1 MKLWGGRFNIDPD
14 KLAEK
19 FTASIAFDR
28 RLAKYDC
35 IGSIAH
41 VKMLGKQDIISK
53 KDAASIVKALKNI
66 LLKIESGKFKV
77 DSSCEDIHTNIE
89 KEVIK
94 LAGET
99 GKKMHT
105 ARSRND
111 QIALDEKL
119 YLKDTIIITIGKIQK
134 FIVNL
139 QELSVKNKGLVIPG
153 FTHLQH
159 AQPVKFSEYIG
170 AYTEMLKRDVSRFD
184 DAYKRADY
192 MPLGACALAG
202 TSFSIDRNFV
212 SKELG
217 FAVPTKNTLDSV
229 SDRDHVIEFISAC
242 AILSMHLSRFSE
254 EMVLWATKEFS
265 YVEISD
271 AFTTGSS
278 IMPQKKNPDI
288 FELIRGRTG
297 RIYGGLIGML
307 TIMKGLPLTYNSDM
321 QEDKIHLFSVV
332 DSVHDSLDIVSIVV
346 KNIKLN
352 FENIKR
358 SKYKD
363 YSEAV
368 EIANYLAK
376 KGLNFKDAH
385 TVTGKLVLYCIDQN
399 KDFSELE
406 IAEFQKYS
414 KLFKADIYTALRVK

>member
-19 FTASIAFDR
+19 FTASISFDG

-41 VKMLGKQDIISK
+41 VKMLGKQGIIQK
-53 KDAASIVKALKNI
+53 KDAANIVSALKAI
-66 LLKIESGKFKV
+66 LKKIESGKFKV
-77 DSSCEDIHTNIE
+77 DHSCEDIHTNIE

-94 LAGET
+94 LVGKT

-111 QIALDEKL
+111 QVALDEKL
-119 YLKDTIIITIGKIQK
+119 FLKETVKIIILKLEKTISK
-134 FIVNL
+134 FLVFAR
-139 QELSVKNKGLVIPG
+139 KNKRLIIPG
-153 FTHLQH
+153 FTHMQH
-159 AQPVKFSEYIG
+159 AQPIKLTEYMG
-170 AYTEMLKRDVSRFD
+170 AYVEMLKRDISRLKD
-184 DAYKRADY
+184 LDKRMNY

-202 TSFSIDRNFV
+202 TSFPIDRLFV
-212 SKELG
+212 SRQLG
-217 FAVPTKNTLDSV
+217 FIKPTRNTLDSV

-242 AILSMHLSRFSE
+242 ALISMHLSRFAE
-254 EMVLWATKEFS
+254 EMVIWSTKEFA
-265 YVEISD
+265 YIDISD

-288 FELIRGRTG
+288 FELVRGRTG
-297 RIYGGLIGML
+297 RVFGGLMGIL
-307 TIMKGLPLTYNSDM
+307 TVMKGLPLAYNSDM

-332 DSVHDSLDIVSIVV
+332 DSIHDSLDIVEAVI
-346 KNIKLN
+346 KNIKIN
-352 FENIKR
+352 ISNIKK
-358 SKYKD
+358 SMYKD

-368 EIANYLAK
+368 EIANYLVK

-385 TVTGKLVLYCIDQN
+385 TVTGKLVVYCIEND
-399 KDFSELE
+399 KDFSE
-406 IAEFQKYS
+406 INISEFKQYS
-414 KLFKADIYTALRVK
+414 KLFENDIFKVIKVK